1 MDGACKEWWYK
12 DKMMGVSKKGYFCLF
27 KPYILTI
34 NYRCLED
41 LLLIFGPSWAQN
53 TILPKNYMG
62 VNPLFYRDLGKAI
75 AHFSKFS
82 ITDE

>member
-12 DKMMGVSKKGYFCLF
+12 DKIMGVTKKGYFCLF
-27 KPYILTI
+27 QSYILTI

-53 TILPKNYMG
+53 T
-62 VNPLFYRDLGKAI
+62 
-75 AHFSKFS
+75 FSHNLNMINLS
-82 ITDE
+82 ISLSLSLNANHPNEYW

>member
-27 KPYILTI
+27 QLYILTI

-41 LLLIFGPSWAQN
+41 LLLIFGPSWVQN
-53 TILPKNYMG
+53 TILPKYNIMIKLIFEKYKTQ
-62 VNPLFYRDLGKAI
+62 VENILLFQKDI
-75 AHFSKFS
+75 
-82 ITDE
+82 

>member
-27 KPYILTI
+27 QPYILTI

-41 LLLIFGPSWAQN
+41 LLLIFGPSWTQN
-53 TILPKNYMG
+53 TILPMVKGVLSKNN
-62 VNPLFYRDLGKAI
+62 VFEKENFPN
-75 AHFSKFS
+75 
-82 ITDE
+82 